1 MCVLLQA
8 SGYGSG
14 DDTYDDTETTNEV
27 KKVVEERKYPMVRCS
42 THAHISELSSLGRRI
57 AETS

>member
-1 MCVLLQA
+1 MLLQA

-14 DDTYDDTETTNEV
+14 DDVYDDTETMDEV
-27 KKVVEERKYPMVRCS
+27 KKVVEERKYPVVS
-42 THAHISELSSLGRRI
+42 SNTHVHISELSRLGCQN